1 MGVGGHYFGWV
12 GLGGD
17 EWRWMGVGALF
28 DNAQFFYRFSK
39 NGSVSSKYKKDEI
52 ANIANIVKL
61 QRSLL

>member
-1 MGVGGHYFGWV
+1 MDIILGGWGWV
-12 GLGGD
+12 GMSGGG
-17 EWRWMGVGALF
+17 WGCGGGGALF

>member
-1 MGVGGHYFGWV
+1 MGIILGGWGWV
-12 GLGGD
+12 GMSGGG
-17 EWRWMGVGALF
+17 WGCVGVGALF

>member
-1 MGVGGHYFGWV
+1 
-12 GLGGD
+12 
-17 EWRWMGVGALF
+17 MGVGALF